1 MHWLRACGISLISL
15 LMELP
20 CSPALQ
26 TASLWRCRIM
36 FFVLL
41 SKSGLQT
48 TEEDVNTV
56 TLGLA
61 ASWPFWKALSVL
73 QQLLQ
78 GWQGDRG
85 DELTGLF
92 RLLRVRFFVLYG
104 NNFCQNGKFIVRYF
118 LCLQNENVSPG
129 LFECVFCYKP
139 WVEPALSL
147 DATTVFSSVWTQSQ
161 AALLTSGSWN
171 MSQKV
176 NNKTSKELIK
186 ISHIWGLTSTYLKYL
201 CYPNFCLCCVN
212 IVNVS
217 IFSCVSFH
225 ICECT

>member
-1 MHWLRACGISLISL
+1 MYWLRACGISLISL

-26 TASLWRCRIM
+26 TAPLWRCRIM

-78 GWQGDRG
+78 GWQGDRR

-118 LCLQNENVSPG
+118 LCLQNENVSPR
-129 LFECVFCYKP
+129 
-139 WVEPALSL
+139 
-147 DATTVFSSVWTQSQ
+147 SVWMCLLLQ
-161 AALLTSGSWN
+161 AMGGTSFVPGCHRGALQCLNTKSGSSADLW
-171 MSQKV
+171 
-176 NNKTSKELIK
+176 ELEHVTE
-186 ISHIWGLTSTYLKYL
+186 S
-201 CYPNFCLCCVN
+201 
-212 IVNVS
+212 
-217 IFSCVSFH
+217 
-225 ICECT
+225 

>member
-1 MHWLRACGISLISL
+1 MYWLRACGISLISL

-61 ASWPFWKALSVL
+61 ASWPFWKAFSVL

-78 GWQGDRG
+78 CWQGDRR
-85 DELTGLF
+85 DELAGLF
-92 RLLRVRFFVLYG
+92 PLLRVRVFVLYG
-104 NNFCQNGKFIVRYF
+104 NNFCQNGKFIVEVLPLPGKWKCQPQVCLNVASVTSHGWSHFVPQCHHRVLQCLNRVRQ
-118 LCLQNENVSPG
+118 LCWPVG
-129 LFECVFCYKP
+129 VGVCHK
-139 WVEPALSL
+139 
-147 DATTVFSSVWTQSQ
+147 
-161 AALLTSGSWN
+161 
-171 MSQKV
+171 K
-176 NNKTSKELIK
+176 
-186 ISHIWGLTSTYLKYL
+186 
-201 CYPNFCLCCVN
+201 
-212 IVNVS
+212 
-217 IFSCVSFH
+217 
-225 ICECT
+225 

>member
-1 MHWLRACGISLISL
+1 MYWLRTCGISLILL

-26 TASLWRCRIM
+26 RAALWRCRIM

-61 ASWPFWKALSVL
+61 ASWPFWKAHSVL

-78 GWQGDRG
+78 GWQGDRR
-85 DELTGLF
+85 DELTGLS

-118 LCLQNENVSPG
+118 LCLQNENVNPRSVWMCLLLQAMGGASFVPR
-129 LFECVFCYKP
+129 CP
-139 WVEPALSL
+139 I
-147 DATTVFSSVWTQSQ
+147 VFSSVWTQSQ
-161 AALLTSGSWN
+161 AALLTCGSRN
-171 MSQKV
+171 MSQKT
-176 NNKTSKELIK
+176 NNKASNKLIK
-186 ISHIWGLTSTYLKYL
+186 VSNIWGLTSTFLKYL